1 MNLGKNLALVTLTFQ
16 NSLLILIMHYSR
28 VMPTDG
34 DHRYF
39 PSTAVFLTEVLK
51 LIVCLALTFRETA
64 ATLAPD
70 TPPKVLVEQVYNA
83 VFAGDGWKLAVPAAF
98 YTLQNLLQYVAISNL
113 DAVQFQ
119 VLYQFKILTTAI
131 FSVYLLRRSLGVK
144 RWLALLLLT
153 IGVSIVSLP
162 PSSSTPQFHL
172 HDISDHF
179 FPSNMPRGVVAAPD
193 IEDIVVPPPVV
204 PRLMRRN
211 EAIDVS
217 LDDDIDAH
225 AAAAAAAAHLLDA
238 PMNYSLGVT
247 SILIAAAVSGLTS
260 VYFEKILKDSGATVS
275 IWVRNTQMAFYSL
288 LAALIGGV
296 LWQDGAEI
304 AVHGFFEGYN
314 WVVWTAVLLQT
325 FGGIVA
331 SLVIRDTDNI
341 VKTFATSISIVISFL
356 ISVYLFDDF
365 SFGLTFLIGTSLVL
379 FATYLYGMQDRL
391 RGAGMRG
398 RVPPPIKI
406 ANFEKP
412 TIEKVFTP
420 GVKDNARPD
429 PLARWGSGLAV
440 STSRPSSPMLP
451 RQNSRSNF
459 KRDD

>member
-1 MNLGKNLALVTLTFQ
+1 
-16 NSLLILIMHYSR
+16 
-28 VMPTDG
+28 
-34 DHRYF
+34 
-39 PSTAVFLTEVLK
+39 
-51 LIVCLALTFRETA
+51 
-64 ATLAPD
+64 
-70 TPPKVLVEQVYNA
+70 
-83 VFAGDGWKLAVPAAF
+83 
-98 YTLQNLLQYVAISNL
+98 
-113 DAVQFQ
+113 
-119 VLYQFKILTTAI
+119 
-131 FSVYLLRRSLGVK
+131 
-144 RWLALLLLT
+144 
-153 IGVSIVSLP
+153 
-162 PSSSTPQFHL
+162 
-172 HDISDHF
+172 
-179 FPSNMPRGVVAAPD
+179 
-193 IEDIVVPPPVV
+193 
-204 PRLMRRN
+204 MRRN

-365 SFGLTFLIGTSLVL
+365 SFGLTVCTTLIYSPMTITNLNV
-379 FATYLYGMQDRL
+379 AVPDWHITCPL
-391 RGAGMRG
+391 RNIPLRH
-398 RVPPPIKI
+398 
-406 ANFEKP
+406 
-412 TIEKVFTP
+412 
-420 GVKDNARPD
+420 ARPS
-429 PLARWGSGLAV
+429 ARFRHA
-440 STSRPSSPMLP
+440 RPSSTTNQDRKLRKANYRESLHPWSQ
-451 RQNSRSNF
+451 RQCQTRSIGEMGQ
-459 KRDD
+459 RLGRIY